1 MMDEI
6 KKLKKELSELDKEN
20 AILDLKIRIARAEK
34 RKQDNESELERLQD
48 PDEPMWPNECACN
61 TPF

>member
-1 MMDEI
+1 MDEI

-20 AILDLKIRIARAEK
+20 AILDLKIRIARAKK
-34 RKQDNESELERLQD
+34 RKRDNESELERLQD

-61 TPF
+61 VPF

>member
-1 MMDEI
+1 MDEI

-34 RKQDNESELERLQD
+34 RKQDNESELKRLQD

>member
-1 MMDEI
+1 MDEI
-6 KKLKKELSELDKEN
+6 KRLKKELSELDKEN

>member
-1 MMDEI
+1 MDDI
-6 KKLKKELSELDKEN
+6 KKLKIELSELDKEN

-61 TPF
+61 GPF

>member
-1 MMDEI
+1 MDEI

-61 TPF
+61 GPF

>member
-1 MMDEI
+1 MDEI

-48 PDEPMWPNECACN
+48 PDEPMWH
-61 TPF
+61 

>member
-1 MMDEI
+1 MEEL
-6 KKLKKELSELDKEN
+6 KKLKKELAELDKEN

-34 RKQDNESELERLQD
+34 RKQDNVTELERLQD

-61 TPF
+61 VPF

>member
-1 MMDEI
+1 MDEI
-6 KKLKKELSELDKEN
+6 KKLKKELLELDREN

-61 TPF
+61 APF

>member
-1 MMDEI
+1 MDEI
-6 KKLKKELSELDKEN
+6 KKLKKELSELEKEN
-20 AILDLKIRIARAEK
+20 VILDLKIRIARAEK

-61 TPF
+61 GPF

>member
-1 MMDEI
+1 MDEI
-6 KKLKKELSELDKEN
+6 KRLKKELSELDKEN

-61 TPF
+61 VPF

>member
-1 MMDEI
+1 MDEL
-6 KKLKKELSELDKEN
+6 KQLKKELKELEKEN
-20 AILDLKIRIARAEK
+20 AILDLKIRVARAEK

-61 TPF
+61 VPF

>member
-1 MMDEI
+1 MDEI

>member
-1 MMDEI
+1 MEEI
-6 KKLKKELSELDKEN
+6 KRLKKELAELDKEN

-34 RKQDNESELERLQD
+34 RKQDNVTELERLQD

-61 TPF
+61 VPF